1 MVMPMSLPSPEARS
15 ATTRVTRTFAFIDL
29 CGFTDFSDSH
39 GDDAAVAELVNL
51 RASVRA
57 AAPLF
62 GVRVDKWLGDG
73 AMLVGVDSEPV
84 VAAIV
89 AICHQ
94 VGETSHLAVRAGVAT
109 GPVIILEGDDY
120 VGRAV
125 NAAARLCDRAE
136 PGAVLASSADLSV
149 PEWVNAVP
157 CPPMSVRGLAE
168 PVEIV
173 SLLPTEGAGAHASLL
188 APATAIMSVV
198 DGLVRPL
205 RALKRPS

>member
-1 MVMPMSLPSPEARS
+1 MSLPSPEARS

-39 GDDAAVAELVNL
+39 GDDAAVAELVTL
-51 RASVRA
+51 RMRVRA

-73 AMLVGVDSEPV
+73 AMLVGVDPAPV

-89 AICHQ
+89 AICHR
-94 VGETSHLAVRAGVAT
+94 VGETSHLAMRAGGAT

-120 VGRAV
+120 VGRSV
-125 NAAARLCDRAE
+125 NTAARLCDRAE
-136 PGAVLASSADLSV
+136 PGEVLASSNGLTV
-149 PEWVNAVP
+149 PEWVIASP
-157 CPPMSVRGLAE
+157 CPPIRVRGLSE

-173 SLLPTEGAGAHASLL
+173 SLSPGEGAGAHTSLL
-188 APATAIMSVV
+188 APATGIMSVV

-205 RALKRPS
+205 RILKRST

>member
-1 MVMPMSLPSPEARS
+1 MSLPSAEARS

-39 GDDAAVAELVNL
+39 GDDAAVAELVKL

-73 AMLVGVDSEPV
+73 VMLVGVEVEPV
-84 VAAIV
+84 VAAVV
-89 AICHQ
+89 AICNQ
-94 VGETSHLAVRAGVAT
+94 IGDVGELPMRAGVAT
-109 GPVIILEGDDY
+109 GQVIILEGDDY
-120 VGRAV
+120 VGKAV
-125 NAAARLCDRAE
+125 NTAARLCDRADA
-136 PGAVLASSADLSV
+136 GTILASTDALV
-149 PEWVNAVP
+149 LPEWVEAESCQP
-157 CPPMSVRGLAE
+157 LHVRGLAD

-173 SLLPTEGAGAHASLL
+173 SLSAAEGSGPNASLL

-205 RALKRPS
+205 RALKRA

>member
-1 MVMPMSLPSPEARS
+1 MSLPSAEARS

-29 CGFTDFSDSH
+29 CGFTDFCDSY
-39 GDDAAVAELVNL
+39 GDDAAVAELVKL

-73 AMLVGVDSEPV
+73 VMLVGVDVEPI
-84 VAAIV
+84 VAAVV
-89 AICHQ
+89 AICNQ
-94 VGETSHLAVRAGVAT
+94 MGEVGELPMRAGVAT

-125 NAAARLCDRAE
+125 NTAARLCDRASA
-136 PGAVLASSADLSV
+136 GAILAATDGLVL
-149 PEWVNAVP
+149 PEWVEAEGR
-157 CPPMSVRGLAE
+157 PPLRVRGLAE
-168 PVEIV
+168 PVQIV
-173 SLLPTEGAGAHASLL
+173 SLSTTDGASPHATAL
-188 APATAIMSVV
+188 APAAAIMSVV

-205 RALKRPS
+205 RALKRA

>member
-1 MVMPMSLPSPEARS
+1 MSLPSAEARS

-39 GDDAAVAELVNL
+39 GDDAAVGELVKL

-73 AMLVGVDSEPV
+73 VMLVGVDVEPV
-84 VAAIV
+84 VAAVV
-89 AICHQ
+89 AICNQ
-94 VGETSHLAVRAGVAT
+94 ISDVGELPMRAGIAT

-120 VGRAV
+120 VGNAV
-125 NAAARLCDRAE
+125 NTAARLCDRADAGMILAATE
-136 PGAVLASSADLSV
+136 ALVL
-149 PEWVNAVP
+149 PEWVEAEGCQPLN
-157 CPPMSVRGLAE
+157 VRGLAD
-168 PVEIV
+168 PVSV
-173 SLLPTEGAGAHASLL
+173 ASLSAIDGAGPHPSAL

-205 RALKRPS
+205 RALKRA

>member
-1 MVMPMSLPSPEARS
+1 MSLPSAEARS

-29 CGFTDFSDSH
+29 CAFTDFSDSH
-39 GDDAAVAELVNL
+39 GDDAAVGELVKL

-73 AMLVGVDSEPV
+73 VMLVGVDVEPI
-84 VAAIV
+84 VAAVV
-89 AICHQ
+89 AICNQ
-94 VGETSHLAVRAGVAT
+94 MSDVGELQMRAGIAT

-120 VGRAV
+120 VGKAV
-125 NAAARLCDRAE
+125 NTAARLCDRADA
-136 PGAVLASSADLSV
+136 GMILAGTDSLVL
-149 PEWVNAVP
+149 PEWVEAEE
-157 CPPMSVRGLAE
+157 CQALHVRGLAE
-168 PVEIV
+168 PVDVV
-173 SLLPTEGAGAHASLL
+173 SLSTIDGAGPHPTAL

-205 RALKRPS
+205 RALKRA

>member
-1 MVMPMSLPSPEARS
+1 MSLPSAEARS

-39 GDDAAVAELVNL
+39 GDDAAVAELVKL

-73 AMLVGVDSEPV
+73 VMLVGVEVEPV
-84 VAAIV
+84 VAAVV
-89 AICHQ
+89 AICNQ
-94 VGETSHLAVRAGVAT
+94 MSEVGELHMRAGVAT

-120 VGRAV
+120 VGKAV
-125 NAAARLCDRAE
+125 NTAARLCDRA
-136 PGAVLASSADLSV
+136 GAGQILAGVDALVLPD
-149 PEWVNAVP
+149 WVEAEP
-157 CPPMSVRGLAE
+157 CPPLNVRGLSD

-173 SLLPTEGAGAHASLL
+173 SLSAAEGAGPNASLL

-205 RALKRPS
+205 RALKRA

>member
-1 MVMPMSLPSPEARS
+1 MSLPSAEARS

-29 CGFTDFSDSH
+29 CGFTDFCDSH
-39 GDDAAVAELVNL
+39 GDDAAVGELVKL

-73 AMLVGVDSEPV
+73 VMLVGVDVEPIVAAV
-84 VAAIV
+84 VAV
-89 AICHQ
+89 CNQ
-94 VGETSHLAVRAGVAT
+94 MTEVGELPMRAGVAT

-120 VGRAV
+120 VGKAV
-125 NAAARLCDRAE
+125 NTAARLCDRADA
-136 PGAVLASSADLSV
+136 GMILAATEFLALPD
-149 PEWVNAVP
+149 WVEAEGRAPLN
-157 CPPMSVRGLAE
+157 VRGLAE
-168 PVEIV
+168 PVQV
-173 SLLPTEGAGAHASLL
+173 VTLSAAEGAGPHTTSL

-205 RALKRPS
+205 RALKRP

>member
-1 MVMPMSLPSPEARS
+1 
-15 ATTRVTRTFAFIDL
+15 
-29 CGFTDFSDSH
+29 
-39 GDDAAVAELVNL
+39 VAELVNL

-73 AMLVGVDSEPV
+73 VMLVGVEVEPI
-84 VAAIV
+84 VAAVV
-89 AICHQ
+89 AICNRMA
-94 VGETSHLAVRAGVAT
+94 ETSRLAMRAGIAT

-125 NAAARLCDRAE
+125 NTAARLCDRAE
-136 PGAVLASSADLSV
+136 AGQILASTDALGLPD
-149 PEWVNAVP
+149 WVDAAP
-157 CPPMSVRGLAE
+157 CPPLSVRGMSE

-173 SLLPTEGAGAHASLL
+173 SLSATDGAGPSASLL

-205 RALKRPS
+205 RALKRP

>member
-1 MVMPMSLPSPEARS
+1 MSLPSAEARS

-39 GDDAAVAELVNL
+39 GDDAAVGELVKL

-73 AMLVGVDSEPV
+73 VMLVGVDVEPV
-84 VAAIV
+84 VAVVV
-89 AICHQ
+89 AICNQ
-94 VGETSHLAVRAGVAT
+94 MTEVGELPMRAGVAT
-109 GPVIILEGDDY
+109 GPVIILEGDEY
-120 VGRAV
+120 VGKAV
-125 NAAARLCDRAE
+125 NIAARLCDRADAGTIYAATE
-136 PGAVLASSADLSV
+136 SLVLPDWVEADACTPLH
-149 PEWVNAVP
+149 
-157 CPPMSVRGLAE
+157 VRGLAD
-168 PVEIV
+168 PVEVV
-173 SLLPTEGAGAHASLL
+173 SLSATEGAGPHTTAL

-205 RALKRPS
+205 RALKRA